1 MLGLLSKNDLLKGK
15 TIGVDATTLE
25 ANAALRSIVRRDDFR
40 SYQEFLTD
48 LAKASGIPTPTR
60 EDLGRPTPR
69 GSHRRYCPDPALS
82 RPRQGFD
89 LWRRLPSA
97 HPGTRDPSP
106 RHAVETGLLGGSGR
120 GRRLRNAP
128 LSGASPLK
136 RPILAKSVQ
145 QALSGA
151 DPVSTVAGTLGRV
164 VSTMRIEDSSAAVGI
179 RSLRKMISVA
189 LVKARDVWV
198 R

>member
-1 MLGLLSKNDLLKGK
+1 MAPTSVG
-15 TIGVDATTLE
+15 
-25 ANAALRSIVRRDDFR
+25 
-40 SYQEFLTD
+40 
-48 LAKASGIPTPTR
+48 ASGDSGPEPSSR
-60 EDLGRPTPR
+60 RGNGALGRV
-69 GSHRRYCPDPALS
+69 
-82 RPRQGFD
+82 
-89 LWRRLPSA
+89 W
-97 HPGTRDPSP
+97 
-106 RHAVETGLLGGSGR
+106 R